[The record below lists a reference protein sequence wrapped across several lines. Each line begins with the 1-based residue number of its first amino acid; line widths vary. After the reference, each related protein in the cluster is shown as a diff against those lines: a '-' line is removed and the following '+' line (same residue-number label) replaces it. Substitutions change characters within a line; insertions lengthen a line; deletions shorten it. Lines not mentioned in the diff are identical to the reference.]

1 VPPPPAR
8 PGTGPREVRPGIRLL
23 LDALERPA
31 VGRYPDDEDLRE
43 LIDELTA
50 TSPSSPRCGR
60 TRTCTPAPTAPSA
73 PHPVA
78 GPMTVYYEAMTL
90 GDPDSLLYVYS
101 AEPGTPST
109 DAMAALVALASRSS
123 NGSASS

>member
-1 VPPPPAR
+1 
-8 PGTGPREVRPGIRLL
+8 
-23 LDALERPA
+23 
-31 VGRYPDDEDLRE
+31 
-43 LIDELTA
+43 
-50 TSPSSPRCGR
+50 
-60 TRTCTPAPTAPSA
+60 
-73 PHPVA
+73 
-78 GPMTVYYEAMTL
+78 MTVYYEAMTL